1 MSKKK
6 YINPVAE
13 FVETEIFTIMSNF
26 SAEIAP
32 GDDDEDGGRG
42 DSGGGTA
49 NEYHGNWNDIWNA
62 M

>member
-13 FVETEIFTIMSNF
+13 FVETEVFTIMSNF

-32 GDDDEDGGRG
+32 PEGGDDDGRG

-49 NEYHGNWNDIWNA
+49 NEYHGNWNDIWGG

>member
-13 FVETEIFTIMSNF
+13 FVETEIFTILSNF
-26 SAEIAP
+26 SAEI
-32 GDDDEDGGRG
+32 EDGGRG

-49 NEYHGNWNDIWNA
+49 NEYHGNWNDIWNN